1 MDVEEAVATTQSE
14 DLGGAAVSQSD
25 DKIISAEIPDST
37 PERRELRKIVLR
49 TMVHMRHEML
59 QRQGRGARRRRSPA
73 RRRRPRAEECR
84 AADRHRQP
92 ELCGVLKSAKKALK
106 SAPPPPTPGSAHH
119 ATLSAA
125 GRRPRI
131 QYTACG
137 ALYCQRRD
145 GGISRQVRKKPA
157 PLPPPRPGAE
167 EPLAD
172 SEEGGDSQAERC
184 TAVGVL
190 SRMLYR
196 RRLLLCST

>member
-106 SAPPPPTPGSAHH
+106 SAPPPQRLEA
-119 ATLSAA
+119 
-125 GRRPRI
+125 RI
-131 QYTACG
+131 TRH
-137 ALYCQRRD
+137 CQRRD
-145 GGISRQVRKKPA
+145 GAPAYSILHVARYIVSGGTAVYQGKLERNPPLSHPPGQEPRSRSRIRRREATHRRRGVR
-157 PLPPPRPGAE
+157 
-167 EPLAD
+167 PLA
-172 SEEGGDSQAERC
+172 S
-184 TAVGVL
+184 
-190 SRMLYR
+190 
-196 RRLLLCST
+196 